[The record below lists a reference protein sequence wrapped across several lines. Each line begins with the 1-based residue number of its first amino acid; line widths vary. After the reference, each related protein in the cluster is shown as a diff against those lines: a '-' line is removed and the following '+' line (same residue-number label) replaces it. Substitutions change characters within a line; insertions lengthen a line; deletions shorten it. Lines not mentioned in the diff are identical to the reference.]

1 MLKVEFAEEDLQVL
15 QYERFNHPHPRVML
29 KMEVVY

>member
-1 MLKVEFAEEDLQVL
+1 MLEQEYREAELQAL
-15 QYERFNHPHPRVML
+15 QYERYNHPHRRVML